1 VRAPAAPPSEGEP
14 LTESSRTQGLLICAG
29 AVLAGVVFLLGLLAG
44 SWWAV
49 ALPVGAFLGVIL
61 ALVFWVGW
69 TIATVQVEPEA
80 DPDTAPQRPSEPSST
95 DRAA

>member
-1 VRAPAAPPSEGEP
+1 V
-14 LTESSRTQGLLICAG
+14 TESSRTQGLLICAG
-29 AVLAGVVFLLGLLAG
+29 AVALGVAFLVGLLSR

-49 ALPVGAFLGVIL
+49 AIPVGAFLGVVL
-61 ALVFWVGW
+61 SLVFWVGW

-80 DPDTAPQRPSEPSST
+80 DPDAAPERPSEPSSS

>member
-1 VRAPAAPPSEGEP
+1 
-14 LTESSRTQGLLICAG
+14 LTDSSRTQGLLICAG
-29 AVLAGVVFLLGLLAG
+29 AVATGVIFLLGLLTR

-49 ALPVGAFLGVIL
+49 AIPVGALLAVVLGL
-61 ALVFWVGW
+61 TFWVGW

-80 DPDTAPQRPSEPSST
+80 DPDAAPERGGEPSPA

>member
-1 VRAPAAPPSEGEP
+1 
-14 LTESSRTQGLLICAG
+14 LNDSSRTQGLLICAG
-29 AVLAGVVFLLGLLAG
+29 AVALGVAFLVGLLAR

-49 ALPVGAFLGVIL
+49 ALPVGAFLAVVLGL
-61 ALVFWVGW
+61 TFWVGW

-80 DPDTAPQRPSEPSST
+80 DPDVAPERPSEPSST